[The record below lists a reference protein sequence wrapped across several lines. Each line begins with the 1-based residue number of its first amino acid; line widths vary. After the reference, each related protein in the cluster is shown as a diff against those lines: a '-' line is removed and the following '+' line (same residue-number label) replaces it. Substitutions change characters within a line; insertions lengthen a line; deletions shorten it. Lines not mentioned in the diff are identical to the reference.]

1 MTSTNSNDTP
11 ESKKNV
17 DDSEKQSQ
25 NKNESVGGVK
35 QHLTNVGNQVQDYLD
50 KVDAK
55 IDGFKFTLEKH
66 GEGLT
71 VDLSFRATL
80 HPKNGKTV
88 EKAEKVV

>member
-1 MTSTNSNDTP
+1 MTTLVTDNEVEP
-11 ESKKNV
+11 ERSSG
-17 DDSEKQSQ
+17 DSAGQSEDSEPK
-25 NKNESVGGVK
+25 VGLK
-35 QHLTNVGNQVQDYLD
+35 QHLSNYSNQVQDYLD

-80 HPKNGKTV
+80 HPKNAKT
-88 EKAEKVV
+88 AEKTEKEV